1 MTSSD
6 VGRAS
11 PAGPG
16 AGEGAGVGPA
26 AGADGPHEPAAS
38 QEPGA
43 PVTDGPPTGGTGPA
57 PAGSRGAHA
66 EPGTGAADDASEE
79 LAAGGRWG
87 RLSPVRGARAG
98 RAAVQRWQDYRERQ
112 LTLLAESNRLQREL
126 REQVRATP
134 PANAPA
140 GQPLDQPAARAPW
153 FASSP
158 FYVGFSFALGALLAW
173 VLVQNLT
180 RLTSVFTFLLVALF
194 ATLALEPVVQ
204 WLARRGFGRPGAVV
218 VVFLGLVG
226 VLTAIGMLVVPPIAS
241 QAATLVDR
249 APELVQQLAD
259 DPWIA
264 DLDAQ
269 YGVTERITAEVE
281 RLATDGATISTI
293 FGGVLG
299 AAGWVAGSLVG
310 VLTSVILTLYLLVT
324 LPRAKDAAYHLL
336 PRSRRD
342 RVSAIAEEIMR
353 RVGGYALGQTAVATI
368 NAICSWVM
376 MRILGV
382 PFPETLA
389 VLVGLLGLIPLVGA
403 TMGALVVALAA
414 LTVSPTT
421 ALIVLVYY
429 VIYQQFENYVIVPNI
444 MRRTVSVPGAVT
456 VVAVLM
462 GGTLLGVLGALIAIP
477 VAAGLLLIYHEVL
490 VPRQER
496 L

>member
-1 MTSSD
+1 
-6 VGRAS
+6 
-11 PAGPG
+11 
-16 AGEGAGVGPA
+16 
-26 AGADGPHEPAAS
+26 
-38 QEPGA
+38 
-43 PVTDGPPTGGTGPA
+43 
-57 PAGSRGAHA
+57 
-66 EPGTGAADDASEE
+66 
-79 LAAGGRWG
+79 
-87 RLSPVRGARAG
+87 
-98 RAAVQRWQDYRERQ
+98 
-112 LTLLAESNRLQREL
+112 
-126 REQVRATP
+126 
-134 PANAPA
+134 
-140 GQPLDQPAARAPW
+140 
-153 FASSP
+153 
-158 FYVGFSFALGALLAW
+158 
-173 VLVQNLT
+173 
-180 RLTSVFTFLLVALF
+180 
-194 ATLALEPVVQ
+194 
-204 WLARRGFGRPGAVV
+204 ARRGFGRPGAVV

-281 RLATDGATISTI
+281 RLATDGATISTS

-368 NAICSWVM
+368 NAVCSWVM
-376 MRILGV
+376 MQVLGI
-382 PFPETLA
+382 PYPEMLA
-389 VLVGLLGLIPLVGA
+389 VLVGLLGLIPMVGA
-403 TMGALVVALAA
+403 TLGAVVVALAA
-414 LTVSPTT
+414 LSVSPTT
-421 ALIVLVYY
+421 ALIVVVYY

-456 VVAVLM
+456 VVAVLI
-462 GGTLLGVLGALIAIP
+462 GGTLLGVFGALIAIP